1 MFCIVFLRNS
11 QWEKQIQQI
20 LGLTIS
26 RERINNTAVLKNLQT
41 FDIRYHL
48 SNNLTITKKKK
59 SLKDQCTEIDQG

>member
-20 LGLTIS
+20 LGLTTS

-41 FDIRYHL
+41 FDI
-48 SNNLTITKKKK
+48 
-59 SLKDQCTEIDQG
+59 